1 MHFQLTCFK
10 NIRVTIQAN
19 PSIAKHRSAIPV
31 LWDQVTCRGAP
42 LGLRGSCAGASGK
55 LGISTALAEL
65 PNNKGLGNCC
75 LIDGLEEKLAHCRQS
90 MEEVDL
96 KLRREKLSPEGR
108 KSLERE
114 RNLLMT
120 KADNYEKELSAL
132 RKENRKNAAL
142 AVAMGLLIALIYA
155 CWTM

>member
-1 MHFQLTCFK
+1 MSH
-10 NIRVTIQAN
+10 
-19 PSIAKHRSAIPV
+19 P
-31 LWDQVTCRGAP
+31 
-42 LGLRGSCAGASGK
+42 
-55 LGISTALAEL
+55 EL
-65 PNNKGLGNCC
+65 PVHEPSSGGRYFC
-75 LIDGLEEKLAHCRQS
+75 LNLQIDGLEEKLALCRQS

-120 KADNYEKELSAL
+120 KADNYEKELSVL

-142 AVAMGLLIALIYA
+142 AVAVALLIALIYA

>member
-1 MHFQLTCFK
+1 Q
-10 NIRVTIQAN
+10 
-19 PSIAKHRSAIPV
+19 
-31 LWDQVTCRGAP
+31 
-42 LGLRGSCAGASGK
+42 
-55 LGISTALAEL
+55 
-65 PNNKGLGNCC
+65 
-75 LIDGLEEKLAHCRQS
+75 IDGLEEKLARCRQS

-96 KLRREKLSPEGR
+96 QLRRGQLSPEGR
-108 KSLERE
+108 KSLEKE

-120 KADNYEKELSAL
+120 KADNYERELSVL

>member
-1 MHFQLTCFK
+1 MRGRAGPGRTMG
-10 NIRVTIQAN
+10 RRRAG
-19 PSIAKHRSAIPV
+19 PSVAR
-31 LWDQVTCRGAP
+31 
-42 LGLRGSCAGASGK
+42 
-55 LGISTALAEL
+55 E
-65 PNNKGLGNCC
+65 
-75 LIDGLEEKLAHCRQS
+75 IDGLEEKLARCRQS

-142 AVAMGLLIALIYA
+142 AVAMALLIALIYA

>member
-1 MHFQLTCFK
+1 M
-10 NIRVTIQAN
+10 
-19 PSIAKHRSAIPV
+19 
-31 LWDQVTCRGAP
+31 
-42 LGLRGSCAGASGK
+42 
-55 LGISTALAEL
+55 AEL
-65 PNNKGLGNCC
+65 LRDSKLTGTDPKFQ
-75 LIDGLEEKLAHCRQS
+75 IDGLEEKLARCRRS
-90 MEEVDL
+90 MEEMDL

-120 KADNYEKELSAL
+120 KADNYEKELSVL

-142 AVAMGLLIALIYA
+142 TVAVALLIALIYS

>member
-1 MHFQLTCFK
+1 MRGGRGRTMGW
-10 NIRVTIQAN
+10 RRAG
-19 PSIAKHRSAIPV
+19 PSVA
-31 LWDQVTCRGAP
+31 Q
-42 LGLRGSCAGASGK
+42 
-55 LGISTALAEL
+55 E
-65 PNNKGLGNCC
+65 
-75 LIDGLEEKLAHCRQS
+75 IDGLEEKLTRCRQS

-120 KADNYEKELSAL
+120 KADNYEKELSVL

-142 AVAMGLLIALIYA
+142 AVAMALLIAFIYA

>member
-1 MHFQLTCFK
+1 L
-10 NIRVTIQAN
+10 
-19 PSIAKHRSAIPV
+19 AKKV
-31 LWDQVTCRGAP
+31 
-42 LGLRGSCAGASGK
+42 
-55 LGISTALAEL
+55 
-65 PNNKGLGNCC
+65 

-90 MEEVDL
+90 IEEVDL

-108 KSLERE
+108 TLTGE
-114 RNLLMT
+114 
-120 KADNYEKELSAL
+120 AFVCFPEKELSVL

>member
-1 MHFQLTCFK
+1 
-10 NIRVTIQAN
+10 
-19 PSIAKHRSAIPV
+19 
-31 LWDQVTCRGAP
+31 
-42 LGLRGSCAGASGK
+42 
-55 LGISTALAEL
+55 
-65 PNNKGLGNCC
+65 
-75 LIDGLEEKLAHCRQS
+75 

-120 KADNYEKELSAL
+120 KADNYGKSFVCFPEKELSVL

-142 AVAMGLLIALIYA
+142 AVAIALLIALIYA

>member
-1 MHFQLTCFK
+1 MGRRREGLSVAREEDT
-10 NIRVTIQAN
+10 
-19 PSIAKHRSAIPV
+19 
-31 LWDQVTCRGAP
+31 GAGW
-42 LGLRGSCAGASGK
+42 L
-55 LGISTALAEL
+55 
-65 PNNKGLGNCC
+65 LGN
-75 LIDGLEEKLAHCRQS
+75 LMRRHKEMTSVFLHGNMLLSNLVQIDGLEEKLARCRQTV
-90 MEEVDL
+90 EEVDL

-132 RKENRKNAAL
+132 HKENRKNAAL
-142 AVAMGLLIALIYA
+142 AVAVGLLIALIYA

>member
-1 MHFQLTCFK
+1 LAGRGNDGDWCGVFQ
-10 NIRVTIQAN
+10 
-19 PSIAKHRSAIPV
+19 
-31 LWDQVTCRGAP
+31 
-42 LGLRGSCAGASGK
+42 
-55 LGISTALAEL
+55 
-65 PNNKGLGNCC
+65 
-75 LIDGLEEKLAHCRQS
+75 IDGLEEKLALCRQS

-120 KADNYEKELSAL
+120 KADNYEKELSML

-155 CWTM
+155 CWMM

>member
-1 MHFQLTCFK
+1 MG
-10 NIRVTIQAN
+10 R
-19 PSIAKHRSAIPV
+19 R
-31 LWDQVTCRGAP
+31 RE
-42 LGLRGSCAGASGK
+42 GLSVAR
-55 LGISTALAEL
+55 E
-65 PNNKGLGNCC
+65 
-75 LIDGLEEKLAHCRQS
+75 IDGLEEKLARCRRS
-90 MEEVDL
+90 MEEMDL

-120 KADNYEKELSAL
+120 KADNYEKELSVL

-142 AVAMGLLIALIYA
+142 TVAVALLIALIYS

>member
-1 MHFQLTCFK
+1 MGRRREGLSVA
-10 NIRVTIQAN
+10 REV
-19 PSIAKHRSAIPV
+19 
-31 LWDQVTCRGAP
+31 RGAAAARGTAGP
-42 LGLRGSCAGASGK
+42 GLAGPRRGGCHRHSSFFLRA
-55 LGISTALAEL
+55 
-65 PNNKGLGNCC
+65 
-75 LIDGLEEKLAHCRQS
+75 IDGLEEKLARCRRS
-90 MEEVDL
+90 MEEMDL

-120 KADNYEKELSAL
+120 KADNYEKELSVL

-142 AVAMGLLIALIYA
+142 TVAVALLIALIYS